1 MSVIERSS
9 LILEVI
15 PPMIKYGEEGVEKC
29 LVKLETI
36 HKATGIGLVN
46 IPELHD
52 ESSKNPRGERQ
63 RAFEERMEPRVL
75 GLRIRERMKVDCI
88 INRVVVLLAPEK
100 QSDWFRETH
109 DEYGINNFVLVGGEK
124 STIDY
129 PGPSVLSA
137 NRLIREAITDPALQ
151 VGNISIPGRR
161 DEAERMKEKVDS
173 GAGFFTTQI
182 VYHSDE
188 FIRLL
193 DELGRQNS
201 LTKENKIFLS
211 LSPVRTEKSIKF
223 LRWLGVTISDE
234 LRDELI
240 GDCDTPDIVE
250 ERSLRH
256 IEEIWARTYKHLR
269 TIRSPFQVGINLSP
283 VGVISTDTSIELS
296 KRLSRIN
303 GGRRDGG

>member
-1 MSVIERSS
+1 
-9 LILEVI
+9 
-15 PPMIKYGEEGVEKC
+15 
-29 LVKLETI
+29 
-36 HKATGIGLVN
+36 
-46 IPELHD
+46 
-52 ESSKNPRGERQ
+52 
-63 RAFEERMEPRVL
+63 
-75 GLRIRERMKVDCI
+75 
-88 INRVVVLLAPEK
+88 
-100 QSDWFRETH
+100 
-109 DEYGINNFVLVGGEK
+109 
-124 STIDY
+124 
-129 PGPSVLSA
+129 
-137 NRLIREAITDPALQ
+137 LIREAITDPALQ

>member
-1 MSVIERSS
+1 MSVIERSD

-15 PPMIKYGEEGVEKC
+15 PPMIKHGEEGVEKC

-52 ESSKNPRGERQ
+52 ESSKNPWGERQ

-75 GLRIRERMKVDCI
+75 GLRIRERLKVDCI

-100 QSDWFRETH
+100 QCEWFRETH

-129 PGPSVLSA
+129 PGPSVPAA
-137 NRLIREAITDPALQ
+137 NRLIRECITDPALQ
-151 VGNISIPGRR
+151 LGNISIPGRR
-161 DEAERMKEKVDS
+161 DEAERMKRKVDS

-182 VYHSDE
+182 VYHADE

-193 DELGRQNS
+193 DGLGKQNS
-201 LTKENKIFLS
+201 LTKDNKIFLS
-211 LSPVRTEKSIKF
+211 LSPVRTERSIKF

-234 LRDELI
+234 LEEELTEDPALI
-240 GDCDTPDIVE
+240 E
-250 ERSLRH
+250 EKSLTH
-256 IEEIWARTYKHLR
+256 IEETWARICKHLH
-269 TIRSPFQVGINLSP
+269 TTRSPFQVGINLSP

-296 KRLSRIN
+296 KRLSRIS
-303 GGRRDGG
+303 GGRHDGG